1 MDKEQQ
7 IAEMAE
13 LIRKENYRMFE
24 YHDGYI
30 RSPHDIATQ
39 LIMEEGYSNTSQ
51 SQIDILQ
58 ELKETIRKED
68 IEIIPAYMKAI
79 VISHID
85 EIVKRLLGV
94 KQNG

>member
-7 IAEMAE
+7 ITKMAE

-30 RSPHDIATQ
+30 RTPRDIATQ
-39 LIMEEGYSNTSQ
+39 LVMEEGYSSTSQ

-58 ELKETIRKED
+58 ELKETIRNED
-68 IEIIPAYMKAI
+68 IQIIPAYMKAI

-85 EIVKRLLGV
+85 EIIKKLRGV
-94 KQNG
+94 K